1 MIISQSPQTLNAGTL
16 WSLCDHISAV
26 LTANSQLQDLV
37 AIVVDQASSIDPSRP
52 PWHSDL
58 ALSRLGGDQLDPL
71 RSNQRPFAASAT
83 GFPAP
88 CPSPSIQ
95 QLDFNKNP
103 FNSTFCGPKMKIKG
117 KNNIRRNTWRLV
129 GSFLA
134 AGCVRLN
141 SVRVF
146 ASGVNFS
153 PTPHLEPP
161 SLATTPVA
169 EPLGPYKS
177 LVVIATISCK
187 SEKSAGCGC
196 HRRLKPVAK

>member
-117 KNNIRRNTWRLV
+117 KKQHQAKHLAISWIVFGCRLR
-129 GSFLA
+129 SFELR
-134 AGCVRLN
+134 AGVCQWSQLL
-141 SVRVF
+141 
-146 ASGVNFS
+146 
-153 PTPHLEPP
+153 PPPHLEPP

-187 SEKSAGCGC
+187 SEKSTGCGC